1 MMAVWRESA
10 SEYGALA
17 AHMGVTFEN
26 KWLGRVPRL
35 DNTALDQPDFSSTT
49 DLYQVVANIYQ
60 MRLVAI
66 DIQSVI
72 ELGAAMLLPFVPVVL
87 LIVPVSEFLAGLKS
101 LLL

>member
-1 MMAVWRESA
+1 
-10 SEYGALA
+10 
-17 AHMGVTFEN
+17 
-26 KWLGRVPRL
+26 
-35 DNTALDQPDFSSTT
+35 
-49 DLYQVVANIYQ
+49 